1 LLEFSRASDAADFS
15 VDPLRLNAARR
26 GILLSV
32 RPAGMFLAELTM
44 NARSIGAANKAG
56 GKNMRSDELFYF
68 LAGISVG
75 VIAALLL
82 TPYSGEEARQ
92 YLRDRVDEGRERAG
106 EMFERGKEFVGSGRD
121 YGRRNYAE
129 KL

>member
-1 LLEFSRASDAADFS
+1 
-15 VDPLRLNAARR
+15 
-26 GILLSV
+26 
-32 RPAGMFLAELTM
+32 
-44 NARSIGAANKAG
+44 
-56 GKNMRSDELFYF
+56 MRSDELFYF

-106 EMFERGKEFVGSGRD
+106 SSMVAILL
-121 YGRRNYAE
+121 AE
-129 KL
+129 CRFKILSTS